1 MAGNIP
7 GTRYSTK
14 DFINKFGNLAQS
26 SQYRAHVVLP
36 EQVNSFVQSKRLV
49 SRDILSEAGVLC
61 KATSLPGSSIATHDV
76 KDFYGVTQKHAY
88 ARQFDGTIDLTF
100 YIDSNYQMLY
110 LFEFWME
117 FIMQLNGQNP
127 RGGNSYFKASFPDDY
142 RSSLYI
148 YKFNKDHDSVL
159 KEELGTMTYE
169 FINAFPQNISSVG
182 VSYDASSVLEF
193 TVTFAYERYITDR
206 TGIIREVAAS
216 SAGSNQALNGADL
229 NDNPSSPFFDPNTAF
244 NIADKIALKGPKI
257 PFGSPSEAVN
267 FESGFAASFSG
278 AEQKSDIADANK
290 ALIDGRRAMSLTE
303 SEKQE
308 IAEAIEAER
317 ALVKSSLSLY

>member
-1 MAGNIP
+1 M
-7 GTRYSTK
+7 
-14 DFINKFGNLAQS
+14 QS
-26 SQYRAHVVLP
+26 FL
-36 EQVNSFVQSKRLV
+36 QSKRLV
-49 SRDILSEAGVLC
+49 SREILSETGVLC
-61 KATSLPGSSIATHDV
+61 KATSLPGSSLATHDV

-127 RGGNSYFKASFPDDY
+127 RSGNSYFKASFPDDY
-142 RSSLYI
+142 RSSLFV

-159 KEELGTMTYE
+159 KGQELGTMTYE

-206 TGIIREVAAS
+206 TGVIREVTS
-216 SAGSNQALNGADL
+216 SNQALMEQI
-229 NDNPSSPFFDPNTAF
+229 SITIFF
-244 NIADKIALKGPKI
+244 
-257 PFGSPSEAVN
+257 
-267 FESGFAASFSG
+267 
-278 AEQKSDIADANK
+278 
-290 ALIDGRRAMSLTE
+290 
-303 SEKQE
+303 
-308 IAEAIEAER
+308 AI
-317 ALVKSSLSLY
+317 L

>member
-1 MAGNIP
+1 M
-7 GTRYSTK
+7 
-14 DFINKFGNLAQS
+14 
-26 SQYRAHVVLP
+26 
-36 EQVNSFVQSKRLV
+36 
-49 SRDILSEAGVLC
+49 
-61 KATSLPGSSIATHDV
+61 ATSLPGSSIATHDV

-182 VSYDASSVLEF
+182 VSYDASC
-193 TVTFAYERYITDR
+193 
-206 TGIIREVAAS
+206 
-216 SAGSNQALNGADL
+216 
-229 NDNPSSPFFDPNTAF
+229 
-244 NIADKIALKGPKI
+244 
-257 PFGSPSEAVN
+257 
-267 FESGFAASFSG
+267 
-278 AEQKSDIADANK
+278 
-290 ALIDGRRAMSLTE
+290 
-303 SEKQE
+303 
-308 IAEAIEAER
+308 
-317 ALVKSSLSLY
+317 

>member
-1 MAGNIP
+1 
-7 GTRYSTK
+7 
-14 DFINKFGNLAQS
+14 
-26 SQYRAHVVLP
+26 
-36 EQVNSFVQSKRLV
+36 
-49 SRDILSEAGVLC
+49 
-61 KATSLPGSSIATHDV
+61 
-76 KDFYGVTQKHAY
+76 
-88 ARQFDGTIDLTF
+88 
-100 YIDSNYQMLY
+100 
-110 LFEFWME
+110 
-117 FIMQLNGQNP
+117 
-127 RGGNSYFKASFPDDY
+127 
-142 RSSLYI
+142 
-148 YKFNKDHDSVL
+148 
-159 KEELGTMTYE
+159 MTYE

-290 ALIDGRRAMSLTE
+290 ALLDGRRAMSLTQE
-303 SEKQE
+303 EKQE

>member
-14 DFINKFGNLAQS
+14 DFINKFGNLSQS

-36 EQVNSFVQSKRLV
+36 EQVSAFVQSKRLV

-142 RSSLYI
+142 RSSLFI

-159 KEELGTMTYE
+159 KQELGTMTYE
-169 FINAFPQNISSVG
+169 FVNAFPQNISSVG

-206 TGIIREVAAS
+206 TGVIREVTAS

-229 NDNPSSPFFDPNTAF
+229 NNNPSSPFFDPNTAF

-257 PFGSPSEAVN
+257 PFGN
-267 FESGFAASFSG
+267 
-278 AEQKSDIADANK
+278 I
-290 ALIDGRRAMSLTE
+290 
-303 SEKQE
+303 
-308 IAEAIEAER
+308 
-317 ALVKSSLSLY
+317 

>member
-26 SQYRAHVVLP
+26 SQYRSHIVLP
-36 EQVNSFVQSKRLV
+36 SEVQSFLQSKRIF
-49 SRDILSEAGVLC
+49 SRQILSETGILC
-61 KATSLPGSSIATHDV
+61 KATSLPGSSLATHDV

-100 YIDSNYQMLY
+100 YVDSDYQMLY

-127 RGGNSYFKASFPDDY
+127 RGGNSYFKASFPDEY
-142 RSSLYI
+142 RSSLFV
-148 YKFNKDHDSVL
+148 YKFNKDQDSFL
-159 KEELGTMTYE
+159 PGQGRGNITYE

-182 VSYDASSVLEF
+182 VSYDASNVLEF

-206 TGIIREVAAS
+206 SGIFRSQVAS
-216 SAGSNQALNGADL
+216 SNNQATRSAPQ
-229 NDNPSSPFFDPNTAF
+229 DNPSAESRTDDKDSKLVNRDPVLETNRRRRDPRDRDINARAGYDPRFD
-244 NIADKIALKGPKI
+244 
-257 PFGSPSEAVN
+257 
-267 FESGFAASFSG
+267 
-278 AEQKSDIADANK
+278 
-290 ALIDGRRAMSLTE
+290 R
-303 SEKQE
+303 
-308 IAEAIEAER
+308 
-317 ALVKSSLSLY
+317 

>member
-26 SQYRAHVVLP
+26 SQYRSHIVLP
-36 EQVNSFVQSKRLV
+36 SQVQSFLQSKRIF
-49 SRDILSEAGVLC
+49 SREILSETGVLC
-61 KATSLPGSSIATHDV
+61 KATSLPGSSLATHDV

-127 RGGNSYFKASFPDDY
+127 RSGNSYYKASFPDEY
-142 RSSLYI
+142 RSSLFV
-148 YKFNKDHDSVL
+148 YKFNKDQDSFL
-159 KEELGTMTYE
+159 QGQERGSITYE

-182 VSYDASSVLEF
+182 VSYDASNVLEF

-206 TGIIREVAAS
+206 SGIFRPQIES
-216 SAGSNQALNGADL
+216 SNNQATKSAPDPE
-229 NDNPSSPFFDPNTAF
+229 DNPSSITTSDSGT
-244 NIADKIALKGPKI
+244 KTKL
-257 PFGSPSEAVN
+257 VN
-267 FESGFAASFSG
+267 
-278 AEQKSDIADANK
+278 KD
-290 ALIDGRRAMSLTE
+290 LTE
-303 SEKQE
+303 EEQRE
-308 IAEAIEAER
+308 IAEAIAAER
-317 ALVKSSLSLY
+317 ELVRGSLELF